1 MLWYIEGGRK
11 GVERIRRDIYQ
22 LYQCKRKQNKT
33 FLSRQ
38 KYKEDKSKKS

>member
-22 LYQCKRKQNKT
+22 LYQCKRTKT
-33 FLSRQ
+33 KHSYLG
-38 KYKEDKSKKS
+38 KEDKSKKS